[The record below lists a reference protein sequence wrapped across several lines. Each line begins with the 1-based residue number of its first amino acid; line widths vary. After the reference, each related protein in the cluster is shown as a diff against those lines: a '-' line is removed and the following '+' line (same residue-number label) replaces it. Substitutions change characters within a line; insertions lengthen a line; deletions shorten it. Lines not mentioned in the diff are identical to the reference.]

1 MQYIYSHVYHNLQ
14 QSNPI
19 RTIIHNQDVELTFLF
34 NCNIEQHIVERKSER
49 LFIQSSFVLYSG
61 NIAMNKQSTKHNTG
75 CENVYDR

>member
-34 NCNIEQHIVERKSER
+34 NCNIEQHNKKVKDYSYHH
-49 LFIQSSFVLYSG
+49 LFVLYSG
-61 NIAMNKQSTKHNTG
+61 NIAMNKQSTQHNTG

>member
-34 NCNIEQHIVERKSER
+34 NCNIEQHIVEQKVKDYAYHH
-49 LFIQSSFVLYSG
+49 LFILYSG
-61 NIAMNKQSTKHNTG
+61 NIAMNKQNTQHNTG
-75 CENVYDR
+75 CENV